1 VNDRSG
7 GNAVNKTTGS
17 RRRRPSLLVGA
28 AAVAAT
34 ASLATVVFLQ
44 AAAPSGTTPVSRLA
58 ASVQQVGYKGD
69 PTPAP
74 TDSGKGKG
82 TPTPSPTDS
91 GKGKGTPTPSPTDSG
106 KGKGTPTPT
115 PTDSGKGKG
124 TPTPSP
130 TDSGKGKGTPTPSP
144 TDSGK
149 GKRTPTPS
157 PTGKGTPTG
166 PQTATLAAA
175 RQLVGFSVR
184 TLDGLDGARLE
195 SVSVSTVTFDTA
207 PGQPS
212 RPMVELRYAVGQM
225 QVSIVEVQDPLDAP
239 PAAQTFAEELSVGG
253 SRYALS
259 PRSGPVNFA
268 DTRES
273 DGVSIV
279 VNFFARSA
287 TGAPAG
293 ADRQTAYQIVRQLG

>member
-17 RRRRPSLLVGA
+17 RRRRPGLLVGA

-91 GKGKGTPTPSPTDSG
+91 GKGTT
-106 KGKGTPTPT
+106 
-115 PTDSGKGKG
+115 
-124 TPTPSP
+124 
-130 TDSGKGKGTPTPSP
+130 
-144 TDSGK
+144 
-149 GKRTPTPS
+149 
-157 PTGKGTPTG
+157 TG

-184 TLDGLDGARLE
+184 TLDGLEGGQLE
-195 SVSVSTVTFDTA
+195 SVRVSTVTFDTA
-207 PGQPS
+207 PGQPT
-212 RPMVELRYAVGQM
+212 RPMIELRYAVGQM